1 VAGETAAGVFR
12 GTPGPAFAA
21 QVEIGRSLGRLV
33 PGASAT
39 VTAVTRAT
47 QVGEV
52 VNCVRV
58 RSEEIES
65 DYLNNTACALV
76 RVIGDLPP
84 LLVRCRSLVA
94 APTLLRA
101 ARESVV
107 LATARNLLG
116 RPLAG
121 VLIRAR
127 GAGVNYLARTNQRG
141 IARFIFTAPRLG
153 IIRFR
158 GANGLRTTPITR
170 LGCQTRVGVL
180 PPRKPP
186 PLTGRLH

>member
-1 VAGETAAGVFR
+1 VPQSRSRPKEWRPGDVSGLTSRRFLGHRERWPALDRERRR
-12 GTPGPAFAA
+12 GTLSSRNG
-21 QVEIGRSLGRLV
+21 GL
-33 PGASAT
+33 ASA
-39 VTAVTRAT
+39 
-47 QVGEV
+47 
-52 VNCVRV
+52 
-58 RSEEIES
+58 
-65 DYLNNTACALV
+65 L
-76 RVIGDLPP
+76 
-84 LLVRCRSLVA
+84 A
-94 APTLLRA
+94 APQRGKFWRWRDRPLCRCTA
-101 ARESVV
+101 GGRESVV

-170 LGCQTRVGVL
+170 LGCQHASACC
-180 PPRKPP
+180 PRASH
-186 PLTGRLH
+186 RR